1 MDSNLETTFANRF
14 LSLLDPENENADDP
28 IVLCRSF
35 FMRRAFHRLI
45 AYFET
50 LPSPETQDIQLQYW
64 YLVSLIKANRQK
76 ECNLFLESL
85 SKDRQQNPQ
94 LLYIKG
100 MYFLK
105 QLDFQSATDCFVN
118 SFQKNPFFIEPLHK
132 LLSHHLLDRTAFD
145 NIFAHTHVPDEHLR
159 GLTQFASL
167 SWLYDLDEKSAFEES
182 QRLLN
187 ENPSSSREIVAFV
200 SSCLIFGK
208 KSELFAV
215 AQRLSDSAP
224 QSRISMF
231 AAGCHMALIGKSEH
245 ARSLLWTALRSAP
258 SFAPAWIA
266 YAITHW
272 FDGDSRTALNVILVA
287 ARAFPA
293 MELLQIWAARLLVEC
308 GETALAL
315 AHYKRCRMTGYV
327 YNEIGCILMK
337 QGKIDQAVQVFEKA
351 INEKDKNSN
360 FVVNC
365 ANAHR
370 RLGNYERAIELL
382 NQVVEKE
389 PENIN
394 AMLSLAFALHLTS
407 NYDDAIVFY
416 NRVLTLAPDN
426 DFAMEMLED
435 AVATV
440 ATNPILIYLPPD
452 DDVNGNSVDELD
464 QEFVEWKKNQP
475 ENCSNE

>member
-1 MDSNLETTFANRF
+1 MESNLEFANRF
-14 LSLLDPENENADDP
+14 LSLLDPDNDNAENP

-64 YLVSLIKANRQK
+64 YLASLIKANRQK
-76 ECNLFLESL
+76 ESNLFLESL
-85 SKDRQQNPQ
+85 SKERQQNPQ

-100 MYFLK
+100 MYYLK
-105 QLDFQSATDCFVN
+105 QLDFQSATDCFVR

-132 LLSHHLLDRTAFD
+132 LLSHHLLDRSAFD
-145 NIFAHTHVPDEHLR
+145 NIFAHTKVREEHLR

-182 QRLLN
+182 QRLLK

-200 SSCLIFGK
+200 SSCLISGK

-287 ARAFPA
+287 SRAFPA

-308 GETALAL
+308 GEAALAL

-337 QGKIDQAVQVFEKA
+337 QGKIDQAVEVFEKS
-351 INEKDKNSN
+351 ISRKDKSSV

-370 RLGNYERAIELL
+370 RLGNFDRAIELL
-382 NQVVEKE
+382 KEVTEKE

-394 AMLSLAFALHLTS
+394 AILSLAFTLHLKMEYDEAI
-407 NYDDAIVFY
+407 NYYNKVLAI
-416 NRVLTLAPDN
+416 TPEN
-426 DFAMEMLED
+426 DFAMEMLES
-435 AVATV
+435 AMETV
-440 ATNPILIYLPPD
+440 SSNPILIYLPED
-452 DDVNGNSVDELD
+452 QTEDEID
-464 QEFVEWKKNQP
+464 KEFEIWKKSKPN
-475 ENCSNE
+475 NSNE